1 MDIFWKLK
9 ASKKET
15 MIKKLKIRF
24 VTTIMIILSLVF
36 ILIICAIN
44 YFNYQSNE
52 RQSFD
57 LLTALAESDGIVPK
71 DSPAMPGSSRTPPPN
86 AFEMEKTFSVKLDN
100 NATLFAVNGST
111 ELSLLSE
118 VMTSLVKNVLESGE
132 KSGSVDGYRYL
143 VAQKPYGE
151 IMVFVDQRISN
162 SMTERLMMTSLI
174 IGGISL
180 LVLFFISLL
189 LANLMVTPVEEA
201 FEKQKRFI
209 SDASHELKTPLTV
222 ISANADVLEGDIGQ
236 NKYLS
241 YIQSEASRMNSLVN
255 NLLVLAKLDGRTN
268 KIIFRE
274 FDLSHAVLSI
284 ALTFESTAFEENKK
298 YELNIDAGLKYMGE
312 SEKIKQVIAI
322 LIDNAIKHTDDEG
335 LVEVALKKSGDKIHI
350 EVFNEG
356 QGIPENEQAKIFERF
371 YRCDE
376 SRSKETGGYGLGLA
390 IAKSIIDEHHGKIKV
405 ESDVGKW
412 AKFIVV
418 L

>member
-1 MDIFWKLK
+1 
-9 ASKKET
+9 

-36 ILIICAIN
+36 ILIIGAIN

-57 LLTALAESDGIVPK
+57 LLTALAESDGIVPN

-86 AFEMEKTFSVKLDN
+86 VFEMEKTFSVKLDN

-118 VMTSLVKNVLESGE
+118 AMTILVKNVLESGE
-132 KSGSVDGYRYL
+132 KSGSVDGYQYL

-162 SMTERLMMTSLI
+162 SMTDRLIMTSLI

-180 LVLFFISLL
+180 LVLFFISLF
-189 LANLMVTPVEEA
+189 LANLMVKPVEEA

-255 NLLVLAKLDGRTN
+255 NLLTLAKLDGRTN
-268 KIIFRE
+268 KIIFLE

-312 SEKIKQVIAI
+312 AEKIKQVIAI

-335 LVEVALKKSGDKIHI
+335 LVEVILKKSGDKIHI
-350 EVFNEG
+350 EVFNQG
-356 QGIPENEQAKIFERF
+356 QGIPEKEQDKIFERF

-390 IAKSIIDEHHGKIKV
+390 IAKSIIDEYHGKIKV

>member
-1 MDIFWKLK
+1 
-9 ASKKET
+9 